1 MAENAKILIVDDETR
16 MRKLLRDYL
25 TREGYLV
32 REAADGEAALKVF
45 FEEKDIALLLLDVM
59 MPKLDGWAVLEEI
72 RRYSRVPVIML
83 TARAEEQDE
92 LKGFRL
98 GVDEYVTK
106 PFSPRVL
113 VARVGAMLRRGED
126 NTKTYLTAG
135 DIRLDK
141 NAREVTVAGL
151 TVDLSLKEFELL
163 AYLMENPGVALSR
176 EKILNHVWNYNYYG
190 DARTVDTH
198 VKTLRSKVDPGG
210 EHIRT
215 VWGIGYKLEKD
226 EKGDALSGAGDPA
239 AGAGE
244 SGT

>member
-1 MAENAKILIVDDETR
+1 MAENAKILIVDDEMR

-25 TREGYLV
+25 AREGYLV
-32 REAADGEAALKVF
+32 REAQDGEEALKIF

-59 MPKLDGWAVLEEI
+59 MPKMDGWTVLEEI
-72 RRYSRVPVIML
+72 RRFSRVPVIML
-83 TARAEEQDE
+83 TARSEEQDE

-126 NTKTYLTAG
+126 ASSQTLTAG
-135 DIRLDK
+135 GIVLDK
-141 NAREVTVAGL
+141 SSREVTAAGRP
-151 TVDLSLKEFELL
+151 VDLSLKEFELL

-198 VKTLRSKVDPGG
+198 VKTLRSKVDPKG
-210 EHIRT
+210 ERIRT
-215 VWGIGYKLEKD
+215 VWGIGYKFEKD
-226 EKGDALSGAGDPA
+226 A
-239 AGAGE
+239 AEGE
-244 SGT
+244 RSV